1 MRAWVYNSET
11 VPNGIKIFCSLI
23 AALATDVG
31 IMKEEQHRFLSLLGQ
46 LPLRLT
52 AEQAG
57 WVLNCQA
64 HDIPALIN
72 ARLLKPLGNPSQN
85 STKYFATA
93 DVLEMAKDRHCLIKV
108 TNTICQHWQHQNAR
122 KKNTAV
128 NGSPNGKAL
137 SELILVN

>member
-1 MRAWVYNSET
+1 M
-11 VPNGIKIFCSLI
+11 
-23 AALATDVG
+23 
-31 IMKEEQHRFLSLLGQ
+31 SLLGQ
-46 LPLRLT
+46 LPVRLT

-72 ARLLKPLGNPSQN
+72 ARLLKPLGNPAQN

-93 DVLEMAKDRHCLIKV
+93 DVLERVKDSSWLVKV

-122 KKNTAV
+122 KRETAG
-128 NGSPNGKAL
+128 NGSCNGHL
-137 SELILVN
+137 ELTTSN